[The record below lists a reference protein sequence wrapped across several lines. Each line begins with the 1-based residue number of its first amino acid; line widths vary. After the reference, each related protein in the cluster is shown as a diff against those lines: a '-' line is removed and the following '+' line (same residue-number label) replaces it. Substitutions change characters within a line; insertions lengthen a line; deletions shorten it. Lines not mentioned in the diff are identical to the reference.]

1 MAVDIKVPPAVES
14 VTEATVGRWLK
25 PNGAAVRANEP
36 VCELETDKATA
47 EVMAPASGTLVITV
61 PEGQQVAIG
70 AVLGRVEASKAPANN
85 SAPPAPPKKEEAPR
99 PAPAPPAAPSPV
111 EAPLSPSARRLV
123 ADKGIDPREL
133 TGTGRGGLITKEDVL
148 GHLAARQAPPQAEE
162 RAAPRD
168 APAAALLP

>member
-70 AVLGRVEASKAPANN
+70 AVLGRVEAGSPAKALAPANN

-99 PAPAPPAAPSPV
+99 PAPAPPAA
-111 EAPLSPSARRLV
+111 
-123 ADKGIDPREL
+123 
-133 TGTGRGGLITKEDVL
+133 
-148 GHLAARQAPPQAEE
+148 
-162 RAAPRD
+162 
-168 APAAALLP
+168 